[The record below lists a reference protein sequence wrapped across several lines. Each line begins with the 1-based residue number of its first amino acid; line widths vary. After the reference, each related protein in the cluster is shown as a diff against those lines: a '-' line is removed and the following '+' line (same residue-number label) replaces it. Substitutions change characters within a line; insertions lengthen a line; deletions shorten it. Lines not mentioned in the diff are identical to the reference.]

1 MVVPTDERGDEPVEP
16 GRLDERVLVALE
28 GRPGR
33 VAFSGLRRLL
43 RAHPES
49 LSRALHRLE
58 REGLVTREDGG
69 YRSLVARSSAP
80 DGTAGEGRV
89 VAQVDLPRT
98 VDPSALRGRL
108 AGRWFGQLR
117 WLGSYSADGD
127 ELLVWARRDGAGTVA
142 LRARG
147 ATLRVLSHDR
157 RGRDD
162 PTEVEEAAYELL
174 AHAVA
179 ALRSP
184 LRPSTGAVAEFAW
197 GRGADAA
204 GPREN

>member
-1 MVVPTDERGDEPVEP
+1 MTTEERRDERAEPA
-16 GRLDERVLVALE
+16 RLDERVLVALE

-43 RAHPES
+43 GAHPES

-58 REGLVTREDGG
+58 REGLVAREDGG
-69 YRSLVARSSAP
+69 YRSLVPRSSAP
-80 DGTAGEGRV
+80 DGGVGEGRV
-89 VAQVDLPRT
+89 IAQVDLPRSAE
-98 VDPSALRGRL
+98 PSALLARL

-117 WLGSYSADGD
+117 WLGSYSVDGD

-147 ATLRVLSHDR
+147 TTLRVLSHDR

-162 PTEVEEAAYELL
+162 PSEVEEAAYELL

-184 LRPSTGAVAEFAW
+184 LRSPAGAVAEFGWDGAVDP
-197 GRGADAA
+197 RGAC
-204 GPREN
+204 EN